1 MLEIIAILI
10 FIIVSFGFL
19 YLLSDEHLNKAKEK
33 MIKKIVDERI
43 NNKEE
48 GN

>member
-10 FIIVSFGFL
+10 FIIISFGFL
-19 YLLSDEHLNKAKEK
+19 YLLSDEHLNKVEEK

-48 GN
+48 WN

>member
-10 FIIVSFGFL
+10 FTIVSFGFI
-19 YLLSDEHLNKAKEK
+19 YLLSDEHLNKVEEK

>member
-10 FIIVSFGFL
+10 FTIVSFVFV
-19 YLLSDEHLNKAKEK
+19 YLLSDEHLNKVEEK
-33 MIKKIVDERI
+33 MIKEIVDERI